1 MTFFARSHLNRTL
14 NQPQPS
20 NSGISVALQCGRRA
34 RLCISSSL
42 AGPQIASRFQSL
54 ASGRLSLC
62 CSTCERTRVTEI
74 PEHLLKRSRERRSAL
89 GLGGEESASEGA
101 SSTPSTATPAV
112 AASSTPAAASGPAPR
127 GAAKA
132 PAAPPPPQKVHP
144 TVIAAKSRRKIPF
157 WAMLALSLL
166 PVWMFLYARSLTL
179 TAEASEGPLGL
190 GAEVYSNCASC
201 HGGAGGG
208 GVGYQFS
215 GGEVLKSYPHIEDQ
229 IRYVYY
235 GTGAYNIAGVTIPG
249 NPDREGG
256 PHITGAL
263 GNMPQFGSSA
273 GGALTDYQLLSVVCH
288 VRYTL
293 GGADPTSDEFA
304 NEFATWCSEDSEIFT
319 GLQGGAFGLRDVEN
333 FVDGLIPI
341 GMEPAAGSAP
351 GDR

>member
-1 MTFFARSHLNRTL
+1 
-14 NQPQPS
+14 
-20 NSGISVALQCGRRA
+20 
-34 RLCISSSL
+34 
-42 AGPQIASRFQSL
+42 
-54 ASGRLSLC
+54 
-62 CSTCERTRVTEI
+62 VTEI

-101 SSTPSTATPAV
+101 TSTPSAATPAV

-127 GAAKA
+127 AGSKA
-132 PAAPPPPQKVHP
+132 PAAPPPPKQVHP
-144 TVIAAKSRRKIPF
+144 TVIAAKSRRKVPF

-166 PVWMFLYARSLTL
+166 PVWLFLYARSLTL
-179 TAEASEGPLGL
+179 TVEASEGPLGL

-293 GGADPTSDEFA
+293 GGADPTSEEFA
-304 NEFATWCSEDSEIFT
+304 EEFATWCSEDSEIFS

-333 FVDGLIPI
+333 FIDGLIPI

-351 GDR
+351 GAR

>member
-1 MTFFARSHLNRTL
+1 M
-14 NQPQPS
+14 
-20 NSGISVALQCGRRA
+20 
-34 RLCISSSL
+34 
-42 AGPQIASRFQSL
+42 
-54 ASGRLSLC
+54 
-62 CSTCERTRVTEI
+62 TEI

-89 GLGGEESASEGA
+89 GLGGEESASQGA
-101 SSTPSTATPAV
+101 TSTPAAATTAV
-112 AASSTPAAASGPAPR
+112 AASSTAVAATGPAPR
-127 GAAKA
+127 GAAAA
-132 PAAPPPPQKVHP
+132 PAAPAPPKKVHP
-144 TVIAAKSRRKIPF
+144 TVIAAKSRRRVPF

-166 PVWMFLYARSLTL
+166 PVWMFLYARSLTQ
-179 TAEASEGPLGL
+179 TVEASDGPLGL

-208 GVGYQFS
+208 GVGYQLS
-215 GGEVLKSYPHIEDQ
+215 DGEVLKSYPHIEDQ
-229 IRYVYY
+229 LRYVYY

-263 GNMPQFGSSA
+263 GNMPQFGSAA

-293 GGADPTSDEFA
+293 SGADPNSAEWG
-304 NEFATWCSEDSEIFT
+304 EEYETWCSEGSEIFS

-333 FVDGLIPI
+333 FVDGVIPI
-341 GMEPAAGSAP
+341 GMEPKAGSPA